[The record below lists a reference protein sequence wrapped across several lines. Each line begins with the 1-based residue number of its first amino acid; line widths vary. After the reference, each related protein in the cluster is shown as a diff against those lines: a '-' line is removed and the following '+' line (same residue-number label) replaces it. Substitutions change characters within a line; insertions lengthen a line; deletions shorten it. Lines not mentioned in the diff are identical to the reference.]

1 MTEARPESGQAQLVT
16 VGEGNDGQRL
26 DNFLIAQLKGVPR
39 SWVYRVLRRGEV
51 RVNSGRCKPDRRLQ
65 CGDQVRIP
73 PLRLPVRTQPDIP
86 RGLAEQIGQSVL
98 YEDEQLLILDK
109 PAGIAVHG
117 GSGLSHGV
125 IEALRQLRPEQPF
138 LELVHRL
145 DRDTSGCLML
155 AKRRAALTAL
165 QELLRSGRIEKRY
178 LALLAG
184 RIRKGA
190 WRTDL
195 PLRKNTL
202 KSGERVVRVDPQGK
216 AALTRFKVVER
227 FADATLVEVILE
239 TGRTHQI
246 RVHAAANGTPILG
259 DEKYGLDEANRAY
272 RELGLR
278 RLFLHAASLRFA
290 WPPTHGRLRTFEA
303 ALPAPLDT
311 LLEKLRQVERTL

>member
-1 MTEARPESGQAQLVT
+1 MAEARPESGQAQLVT

-73 PLRLPVRTQPDIP
+73 PLRLPVRNQPDIP

-155 AKRRAALTAL
+155 AKRRAALTGL

-278 RLFLHAASLRFA
+278 RLFLHAATLRFA

-303 ALPAPLDT
+303 PLPAALET
-311 LLEKLRQVERTL
+311 LLEKLRQVERAL